1 MKRLIT
7 TLIVLTVSLTLM
19 SAATADDAADVKAAV
34 LKLDEAFNA
43 GDVEVISEYLSGRS
57 LFNFRGRLLN
67 VAEGFDKDGLKSAFE
82 AGLKFDRSWK
92 HLDVKVYGNAAVV
105 TGYHGGRT
113 TRTNGS
119 FIQGTRRVS
128 EFWIKQSGT
137 WKQVHRH
144 ASQLESALR
153 EEISPPEA
161 TNGQ

>member
-1 MKRLIT
+1 M
-7 TLIVLTVSLTLM
+7 
-19 SAATADDAADVKAAV
+19 
-34 LKLDEAFNA
+34 LKLNAAFNA
-43 GDVEVISEYLSGRS
+43 GDVEVMSEYRLSGRS
-57 LFNFRGRLLN
+57 LFGFRGRLLN

-82 AGLKFDRSWK
+82 AGLKFNRSWK

-113 TRTNGS
+113 TGTNGT

-128 EFWIKQSGT
+128 EFWIKQGGK

-144 ASQLESALR
+144 ASQLESAQR
-153 EEISPPEA
+153 EEISPQEA